1 MISRSFLHIKS
12 VGAGTERKLWNQGI
26 LCWQD
31 ILNVG
36 MASSKMMRTIR
47 DEIPNSVRALKEND
61 HSYFSESLP
70 ISEHWRLFKE
80 FANQT
85 AYIDIETTGL
95 NPAISE
101 ITTIALYDGKDIKH
115 YVNGKNLYDFVKDIR
130 KYSVIVTFNGRSFDA
145 PFIEKKLG
153 GALRQTHID
162 LRFVLASLGY
172 SGGLKACEKA
182 FQLNRGET
190 EGIDGLMAVYLWKEY
205 KKSGKKSALDTL
217 LAYNIEDVVNLEY
230 LMHSAYNMKLH
241 ELGFG
246 VENHIDIPLRPTI
259 PFEVDKKLVA
269 RIKQEYFH
277 YDL

>member
-1 MISRSFLHIKS
+1 MISRTFLHIKS
-12 VGAGTERKLWNQGI
+12 IGAGTERKLWSQGV

-31 ILNVG
+31 ILDG
-36 MASSKMMRTIR
+36 EIASSKMVRTIR
-47 DEIPNSVRALKEND
+47 DEIPNSVRALKENN

-80 FANQT
+80 FSNQT
-85 AYIDIETTGL
+85 AYVDIETTGL
-95 NPAISE
+95 NPDVSE

-115 YVNGKNLYDFVKDIR
+115 YVNGENLFSFVKDIR
-130 KYSVIVTFNGRSFDA
+130 KYNVIVTFNGRSFDA

-153 GALRQTHID
+153 GVLRQTHID

-182 FQLNRGET
+182 FQLNRDET

-205 KKSGKKSALDTL
+205 KNSGKKSALDTL

-246 VENHIDIPLRPTI
+246 VEHHISIPPRPTI
-259 PFEVDKKLVA
+259 PFEVDKELVT
-269 RIKQEYFH
+269 RIKQEYFP
-277 YDL
+277 YSL